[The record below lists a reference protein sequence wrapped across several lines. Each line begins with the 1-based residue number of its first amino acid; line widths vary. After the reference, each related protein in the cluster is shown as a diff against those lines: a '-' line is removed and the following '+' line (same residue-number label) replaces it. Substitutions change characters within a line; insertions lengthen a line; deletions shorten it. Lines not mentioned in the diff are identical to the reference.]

1 MRVIKIGGNEI
12 DQPEFL
18 DGLCAAVRVMARP
31 LVIVHGGGKEIGEAL
46 QRYQIPSEF
55 IAGVRVTSDAAMP
68 VVEQVLSGA
77 VNKRI
82 VARLNDAGIAAIGL
96 SGVDLALIE
105 TRPLHLDG
113 RSLGRVGEITHVRS
127 HVLRLLIGQGWLPVV
142 SPVSIDATD
151 HRAVNVNAD
160 SAALALAAALDAG
173 ELVFV
178 SNVPGVMI
186 DGAVVPEMDRTAIER
201 EIASGAIT
209 GGMIAKVRAATEAL
223 HAVPAVRITNL
234 AGLSAGGTR
243 IIAGEERT
251 K

>member
-18 DGLCAAVRVMARP
+18 EGLCAAVRVMERP
-31 LVIVHGGGKEIGEAL
+31 LVLVHGGGKEIGEAL

-55 IAGVRVTSDAAMP
+55 IAGVRATSEAAMP

-82 VARLNDAGIAAIGL
+82 VARLNASGVAAIGI
-96 SGVDLALIE
+96 SGVDLAMIE
-105 TRPLHLDG
+105 TRPLQLEG
-113 RSLGRVGEITHVRS
+113 RGLGRVGEITHVRS
-127 HVLRLLIGQGWLPVV
+127 HVLRVLLGQGWLPVV
-142 SPVSIDATD
+142 SPVSLDATD
-151 HRAVNVNAD
+151 RRAVNVNAD
-160 SAALALAAALDAG
+160 SAALALAAALNAG
-173 ELVFV
+173 ELIFV
-178 SNVPGVMI
+178 SNVPGVLI
-186 DGAVVPEMDRTAIER
+186 DGAVVPQMDRAAVER
-201 EIASGAIT
+201 GIAGGAIT

-234 AGLSAGGTR
+234 AGLSTGGTR

-251 K
+251 R